1 MRTKKSL
8 FYFPFLTLAL
18 LLLLSSCCP
27 EDFAAKLFLKRPT
40 VSFNPVYG
48 GQQVI
53 IENPSSNPEKKTEIW
68 YSLDGTSDIKY
79 DPVNKPVIDTEGT
92 HYVTAYAKLNKE
104 KSDSD
109 SKSISIEKSTLQPL
123 ASVSNIVPGENDL
136 DGGKKVSLSLVSEA
150 SDYKFFYS
158 DDASKDP
165 SYASKSAEKNGVVKY
180 TSEKSSFSFRAVAA
194 EKGKA
199 VTSEVEVLL
208 EVPKVTTPSISN
220 VKIPNTHGTQRVTIS
235 GEEGSEIHYSLS
247 GGPSILS
254 TKYTDSIDL
263 TETKTVQAIAF
274 KPGYANSSI
283 AIVLVEPDKLGIP
296 TISAENII
304 GGKRVTIASSSNTQ
318 TIYYSLT
325 ESESDWKEYT
335 GPFDIISDTTVRAYC
350 SSEDYANSDSTQ
362 VTIPV
367 ESITC
372 QIIFTPIETGYQ
384 MEIIPSVTGY
394 QAIYFTT
401 NGSSPQKVDSK
412 KYTGPVKLE
421 SNDISTIKTI
431 AIKPGYSSVE
441 VQASIFIGTIEKPMA
456 SQRAVA
462 GGGVE
467 ITISRPVGYS
477 SDYYDNIYYVIS
489 TNGVDT
495 VPEISDA
502 FRYSGPFIV
511 VPKAFKLCALATKA
525 RCQKSDYFKVEK
537 LAEPKIDPKKAG
549 DKIEVTLSAVPADC
563 VIKYSIN
570 NDSLDKTYNG
580 IPFKV
585 NLGDALYAQATKSG
599 YWDSDIIIQE
609 IALPK
614 TATPLMHPSP
624 EVSED
629 GINIVFECTT
639 PNAKIHYKLGNSLEV
654 IWDGKNVFIP
664 KTTNISVWATCEN
677 YLDSDVF
684 IDEIKVVKIILPDD
698 FINKET
704 KESGEIKVS
713 FSTASL
719 DDGVKAYYT
728 IDGKEPTRASEEC
741 IDFIWDKVG
750 ETIIKVKAFSNGKSP
765 SDCGNETLTV
775 IKTRPPVL
783 KVELGYDEI
792 FATFDKGNPDDG
804 VYYKF
809 PGTSYKKWDG
819 SKISIAGRKIYY
831 YAKSDYV
838 LKSNVLDDLWELE
851 EFGPL
856 SNYLEDISSNRG
868 IRTFKIT
875 VGEKGAKIRVT
886 NKSNQESY
894 DMDDGCVF
902 SLYRGYYDI
911 TLKAFGFKTKTY
923 EDFYVDIPQLAKP
936 TAVWSNSNGTKTL
949 TITASDGYIAYRSEQ
964 ETTFH
969 FSGKSKYVLNDFD
982 ENYETAQYDY
992 TYFFAYK
999 NGCMDSEGDY
1009 RIRPFYQIG
1018 EKGPG
1023 GGYVFFIDTSNKYD
1037 WDYMEITNPKIS
1049 KKWGAYQKM
1058 PVLPDGIGEGISN
1071 TSSIVSK
1078 YGLSYNDTSI
1088 AASYCNYYSQGGKYD
1103 WFLPSRDE
1111 LEKAFINLKA
1121 SGKVFDYGLDYWS
1134 SSIDLLHLKEWG
1146 CALWPGWSANDTYK
1160 IGYVDRGN
1168 LGGVLPVRTF

>member
-199 VTSEVEVLL
+199 VTSEVKVLL

-283 AIVLVEPDKLGIP
+283 ATVLVEPDKLEEP
-296 TISAENII
+296 TITVVDII
-304 GGKRVTIASSSNTQ
+304 GGKRVTIAGSANTH
-318 TIYYSLT
+318 TIYYCLKD
-325 ESESDWKEYT
+325 ENDWKEYT
-335 GPFDIISDTTVRAYC
+335 GPFDATSTAKVRAYC
-350 SSEDYANSDSTQ
+350 SSDDFADSDITQ
-362 VTIPV
+362 VIINV
-367 ESITC
+367 EPITC

-401 NGSSPQKVDSK
+401 NGSSPQKIDLE

-441 VQASIFIGTIEKPMA
+441 VQASILIGTIEKPIV
-456 SQRAVA
+456 SQKKVSE
-462 GGGVE
+462 GVE

-585 NLGDALYAQATKSG
+585 NLGDALYAQASKSG

-831 YAKSDYV
+831 YAKRDYA
-838 LKSNVLDDLWELE
+838 LKSDVGSDNI
-851 EFGPL
+851 PL
-856 SNYLEDISSNRG
+856 KNFQAVENYIKDISYQRG
-868 IRTFKIT
+868 IKTLQVN
-875 VGEKGAKIRVT
+875 VGEEGTIIYISGKGLDENVPRSDGFKFST
-886 NKSNQESY
+886 PESADY
-894 DMDDGCVF
+894 QI
-902 SLYRGYYDI
+902 S
-911 TLKAFGFKTKTY
+911 LKAKGFKTKPFEKY
-923 EDFYVDIPQLAKP
+923 HVEVYQLAIP

-964 ETTFH
+964 ETPFH

-999 NGCMDSEGDY
+999 NGCKDSEGDY

-1058 PVLPDGIGEGISN
+1058 PVLSNGIGEGISN